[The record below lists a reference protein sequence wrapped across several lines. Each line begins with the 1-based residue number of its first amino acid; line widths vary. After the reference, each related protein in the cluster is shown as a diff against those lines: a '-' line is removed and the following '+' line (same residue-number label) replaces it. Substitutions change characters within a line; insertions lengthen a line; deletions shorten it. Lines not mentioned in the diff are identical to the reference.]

1 MTAGKK
7 NTANKQ
13 ITPRRQAPRR
23 LHSNFISNLFIKNPD
38 VQKNAQNHSITAAV
52 ACSNK

>member
-23 LHSNFISNLFIKNPD
+23 LHSNFISNLFIKNSD
-38 VQKNAQNHSITAAV
+38 VQKSRKPQHHG
-52 ACSNK
+52 CGRMQ